1 MFTDDSDVC
10 GRVDH
15 LTRDWIRPALV
26 AAASPVTLT
35 KWEVPDEPVPF
46 TDAVAQDFVP
56 TAPGDPWSHPWG
68 TTWFH
73 LTGTVPAT
81 WAPSSRAVEAP
92 IDEGDAPALSHPSP
106 APNPLRAEVV
116 LDLGFSPAQVGFQ
129 AEGTVYRPDG
139 TVVTGLEPMSHYIP
153 LPADLE
159 PGDAFE
165 FYVEAA
171 ANPEVLAVDWV
182 TPSRMGDKATAGT
195 APIYTLRTAE
205 LRRIDTEVE
214 ALLADLE
221 VLRGWVDVL
230 PEDSTRRASIIQAFR
245 AALDALDP
253 EDIAGSARATR
264 DALAP
269 VLAAPASPS
278 STVAYAVGHAHID
291 SAWLWPLRETR
302 RKVARTFSNALRLME
317 EDPDFVFAASSA
329 QQYEWLRQDHP
340 DVFAEIQR
348 RVAEGRWVIVGGEWV
363 ESDAYITGGEAF
375 IRQFTEGLRYFEEHF
390 AVRPRAVWLPD
401 SFGYSAALPGIARHA
416 GMPWMLTQKLSW
428 NETNVFPHS
437 TFDWEGIDGS
447 TLFTH
452 FPPVDSYNAELT
464 AVELHRSETNF
475 KDRAAGVSRPSRD
488 GRDGAGVTLVPFGYG
503 DGGGGPT
510 REMLGRAHR
519 QADLEGSPRV
529 RLSSP
534 DAFFRSAET
543 LARRGV
549 PDAGS
554 GAEGQAPVAAAG
566 VPVWLGELYLEN
578 HRGTLTSQHRT
589 KHGNRRN
596 EHLLLEAEQWAAAA
610 FLRTGAPYPY
620 EELQDC
626 WRTVLLL
633 QFHDI
638 LPGSS
643 IAWVHREAEAMHA
656 DVTARL
662 EALVA
667 ASLRALAG
675 EGSRTLIANPGPFPV
690 RGVPGGGIGILDEG
704 GPAGQVPPSGAV
716 TIVSDE
722 TAGDD
727 DPDPVSAPDGGVL
740 RDARGAGPAR
750 GAEAAGWTLD
760 NGLLRVH
767 VRGDGLIDSA
777 VDLGR
782 DREVVPAGQVL
793 GALHVHRDIPNNWD
807 AWNIDADHKLHDH
820 LLTQVQ
826 RVTVSPAADG
836 SALVHVERADGH
848 STFTQEI
855 TLPADAARLEFR
867 TDADWRERR
876 RALRLA
882 FPLDLRTDHA
892 ESEIQFGHVT
902 RPIHANTSWDAA
914 RFETAAQ
921 RWVRVEEGSF
931 GVAVA
936 NDQTYGHGISRE
948 RTAAG
953 PDGGGAPYTLISEA
967 LLRSPMAPDPD
978 ADQGLHEGMRTTLVI
993 GASVEDAIREG
1004 YRINAPA
1011 REIEGAVAGVDAD
1024 RATAGRGAG
1033 GPGAADAGAAGRGI
1047 APLVEVVGGSAVIE
1061 AVKLADDRSGDLVVR
1076 LYEALGERT
1085 RAALQVDPALVAG
1098 GAGLDA
1104 ASAVLT
1110 DALEE
1115 PLPSGPTPQDAP
1127 AREEGTRKAGA
1138 PSSMPSLTTGPNGR
1152 IDVALTPFQICTV
1165 RVRGE
1170 AG

>member
-1 MFTDDSDVC
+1 MFSDDSDVC
-10 GRVDH
+10 ERIDH
-15 LTRDWIRPALV
+15 LIRDWIRPALV
-26 AAASPVTLT
+26 AAAVPVTLT

-46 TDAVAQDFVP
+46 ADAVAHDFVP

-73 LTGTVPAT
+73 LTGIVPPTWSSSFLTVT
-81 WAPSSRAVEAP
+81 
-92 IDEGDAPALSHPSP
+92 DEGEAQVSAS
-106 APNPLRAEVV
+106 APNHLRTEVV
-116 LDLGFSPAQVGFQ
+116 LDLGFSTAQVGFQ

-139 TVVTGLEPMSHYIP
+139 TVVIGLEPMSHYIP
-153 LPADLE
+153 LPAHLA
-159 PGDAFE
+159 PGDLFE
-165 FYVEAA
+165 FYIEAA

-182 TPSRMGDKATAGT
+182 TPSKMGDKATAGT
-195 APIYTLRTAE
+195 VPIYTLRTAE

-214 ALLADLE
+214 ALAADLD
-221 VLRGWVDVL
+221 VIRGWAAVL
-230 PEDSTRRASIIQAFR
+230 PADSTRHAVLIRAMR
-245 AALDALDP
+245 AALNTLDP

-264 DALAP
+264 DVLAP
-269 VLAAPASPS
+269 AFLAPASPS
-278 STVAYAVGHAHID
+278 STEAYAVGHAHID

-317 EDPDFVFAASSA
+317 EDSEFVFAASSA
-329 QQYEWLRQDHP
+329 QQYEWLRRDHP
-340 DVFAEIQR
+340 DVFAEIQQ

-363 ESDAYITGGEAF
+363 ESDAYITGGEALL
-375 IRQFTEGLRYFEEHF
+375 RQFTEGMRYFHKHF
-390 AVRPRAVWLPD
+390 GVRPRTVWLPD
-401 SFGYSAALPGIARHA
+401 SFGYSAALPGIARHV
-416 GMPWMLTQKLSW
+416 GMTWMLTQKLSW
-428 NETNVFPHS
+428 NETDVFPHS

-464 AVELHRSETNF
+464 AEELHRSETNF
-475 KDRAAGVSRPSRD
+475 KDRGVGIGAPQDGGRPQ
-488 GRDGAGVTLVPFGYG
+488 GAGVTLVPFGYG

-510 REMLGRAHR
+510 REMLWRAHR
-519 QADLEGSPRV
+519 QRDLEGSPRV
-529 RLSSP
+529 RLAGP
-534 DAFFRSAET
+534 EAFFERAET
-543 LARRGV
+543 LARENITRAGRDGMSV
-549 PDAGS
+549 PL
-554 GAEGQAPVAAAG
+554 AAAG

-596 EHLLLEAEQWAAAA
+596 EHLLVEAEQWAAAA

-620 EELQDC
+620 DALQDC

-656 DVTARL
+656 DIAACL
-662 EALVA
+662 EALIA
-667 ASLRALAG
+667 NSLRALAG
-675 EGSRTLIANPGPFPV
+675 SGSGMLLANPGPFPV
-690 RGVPGGGIGILDEG
+690 RGVPGGGAVTLDEG
-704 GPAGQVPPSGAV
+704 
-716 TIVSDE
+716 
-722 TAGDD
+722 
-727 DPDPVSAPDGGVL
+727 APDGQDVPVSIGL
-740 RDARGAGPAR
+740 DGT
-750 GAEAAGWTLD
+750 GWILD

-767 VRGDGLIDSA
+767 VRSDALIDSV
-777 VDLGR
+777 VDLAR
-782 DREVVPAGQVL
+782 DREIVPTGQML

-826 RVTVSPAADG
+826 GVEVSSVAG
-836 SALVHVERADGH
+836 GGALVHVERQDGH
-848 STFTQEI
+848 STYTQEI
-855 TLPADAARLEFR
+855 TLPAGRARLEFR
-867 TDADWRERR
+867 TDVDWHERR

-892 ESEIQFGHVT
+892 ESEIQFGYLT

-948 RTAAG
+948 RTAEG
-953 PDGGGAPYTLISEA
+953 MPYTLVSEA

-978 ADQGLHEGMRTTLVI
+978 ADQGPQQGIQTTLII

-1004 YRINAPA
+1004 YRINAPV
-1011 REIEGAVAGVDAD
+1011 RTVEGVA
-1024 RATAGRGAG
+1024 AG
-1033 GPGAADAGAAGRGI
+1033 GRI
-1047 APLVEVVGGSAVIE
+1047 EPLVSVIDGSAVIE
-1061 AVKLADDRSGDLVVR
+1061 AVKLADDRSGDLIVR
-1076 LYEALGERT
+1076 LYEALGDQT
-1085 RAALQVDPALVAG
+1085 RAVLQLDPALVSS
-1098 GAGLDA
+1098 GAWLDA
-1104 ASAVLT
+1104 TSAVLT

-1115 PLPSGPTPQDAP
+1115 PLLAGGGETP
-1127 AREEGTRKAGA
+1127 GTRSIDLAV
-1138 PSSMPSLTTGPNGR
+1138 SSDGR
-1152 IDVALTPFQICTV
+1152 IEVALTPFQIRTV

-1170 AG
+1170 VLIH